1 MDHGIIIITWPL
13 FLYLLW
19 EVHKHSPQMFIEDVC
34 DIWTDKS
41 ICGVDQQNNYS
52 EMPTSFMPLSL
63 SLSLTH
69 KLREVGTKCDQVA
82 QFIVCT
88 SVPFT

>member
-63 SLSLTH
+63 SYTQTKGSWH
-69 KLREVGTKCDQVA
+69 KV
-82 QFIVCT
+82 
-88 SVPFT
+88 